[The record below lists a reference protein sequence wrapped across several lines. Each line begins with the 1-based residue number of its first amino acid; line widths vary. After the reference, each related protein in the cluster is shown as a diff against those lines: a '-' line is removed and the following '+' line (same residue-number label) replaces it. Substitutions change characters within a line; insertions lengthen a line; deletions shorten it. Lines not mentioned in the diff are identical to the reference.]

1 MPIQKQLPSG
11 LQARIAY
18 DATNYIT
25 NAIHEVL
32 NTLADT
38 LVIVV
43 IVIFLFL
50 GSFRSVLIPVVAIP
64 LSLIGAVF
72 LMQVFGFTLNLLTL
86 LAIVL
91 SVGLVV
97 DDAIVV
103 VENVER
109 HLSEGQS
116 PLEAALMGAREL
128 VGPIIAMTI
137 TLAAVYAPI
146 GLQGGLTGSLFRE
159 FAFTLA
165 GAVVISGFVALTLSP
180 MMSRRLLKPGME
192 EHGFAGK
199 IARDFKRFRLFYGR
213 LLDVTLDSR
222 PSVYTVWIAVSLLS
236 IPMYAMSPKELAP
249 NEDEGVIFGIID
261 ASADSTV
268 DQTSRFTAAVNQAYL
283 ERAGDA
289 IHLPDHPAELRLCR
303 DGRPALGRAPAQL
316 SSRSCPRFS
325 RRCAPFPA
333 SERCRSCR
341 RRCRAVA
348 SSRSEFILAS
358 TADSEQLLQFARQ
371 IQLKAMQSGLFAF
384 PPVIDVK
391 IDQPQSEIVID
402 RDKTAELGL
411 DLQQVGS
418 DMAAMV
424 GGNFVNRFDIA
435 GRSYKV
441 IPQIQ
446 RVDRLNPDQ
455 LKNVYVTG
463 PAGQLVPLSTIATLR
478 NSTVPRSLNRF
489 QQLNAVK
496 ISGVSVRPLDEALR
510 FLEDE
515 AAKILP
521 KGYVI
526 DYTGESRQLRS
537 EGNRFL
543 YTFGLAVILIFLVL
557 AAQFNS
563 FRDPFVILAGSVP
576 LAMFGALVFTFLR
589 MPDPNVKFW
598 THGWTTT
605 LNIYSQIGL
614 VTLVGLVSKN
624 GILIVEF
631 ANKLQQ
637 QGHAKRAAVRQAA
650 ITRLRPILMTSAAT
664 IAGHFPLTLVTGAGA
679 EARNSI
685 GLVLVGGMAVGT
697 FFTLFVIPSIY
708 MLVARDH
715 SKRPVHEP
723 AGSTGSDAPAPPISK
738 PTPSTA

>member
-1 MPIQKQLPSG
+1 MVVQPWGERKRTIFQILPEVQQKV
-11 LQARIAY
+11 R
-18 DATNYIT
+18 
-25 NAIHEVL
+25 
-32 NTLADT
+32 
-38 LVIVV
+38 
-43 IVIFLFL
+43 
-50 GSFRSVLIPVVAIP
+50 AIP
-64 LSLIGAVF
+64 GVR
-72 LMQVFGFTLNLLTL
+72 TLP
-86 LAIVL
+86 VL
-91 SVGLVV
+91 
-97 DDAIVV
+97 
-103 VENVER
+103 
-109 HLSEGQS
+109 
-116 PLEAALMGAREL
+116 
-128 VGPIIAMTI
+128 
-137 TLAAVYAPI
+137 
-146 GLQGGLTGSLFRE
+146 
-159 FAFTLA
+159 
-165 GAVVISGFVALTLSP
+165 
-180 MMSRRLLKPGME
+180 
-192 EHGFAGK
+192 
-199 IARDFKRFRLFYGR
+199 
-213 LLDVTLDSR
+213 
-222 PSVYTVWIAVSLLS
+222 
-236 IPMYAMSPKELAP
+236 
-249 NEDEGVIFGIID
+249 
-261 ASADSTV
+261 
-268 DQTSRFTAAVNQAYL
+268 
-283 ERAGDA
+283 
-289 IHLPDHPAELRLCR
+289 
-303 DGRPALGRAPAQL
+303 RPALPGGGQ
-316 SSRSCPRFS
+316 
-325 RRCAPFPA
+325 FP
-333 SERCRSCR
+333 
-341 RRCRAVA
+341 V
-348 SSRSEFILAS
+348 EFILAS

-371 IQLKAMQSGLFAF
+371 IQLKAMQSKMFAF
-384 PPVIDVK
+384 PPIIDVK

-463 PAGQLVPLSTIATLR
+463 PGGQLVPLSTIATLR

-537 EGNRFL
+537 EANRFL

-631 ANKLQQ
+631 ANKLQL
-637 QGHAKRAAVRQAA
+637 QGHAKREAVRQAA

-708 MLVARDH
+708 MLIARDH
-715 SKRPVHEP
+715 KRESAVEGPAEP
-723 AGSTGSDAPAPPISK
+723 RAEPLSDPQAAGRSA
-738 PTPSTA
+738 

>member
-1 MPIQKQLPSG
+1 
-11 LQARIAY
+11 
-18 DATNYIT
+18 
-25 NAIHEVL
+25 V
-32 NTLADT
+32 
-38 LVIVV
+38 
-43 IVIFLFL
+43 
-50 GSFRSVLIPVVAIP
+50 
-64 LSLIGAVF
+64 
-72 LMQVFGFTLNLLTL
+72 
-86 LAIVL
+86 
-91 SVGLVV
+91 
-97 DDAIVV
+97 
-103 VENVER
+103 
-109 HLSEGQS
+109 
-116 PLEAALMGAREL
+116 
-128 VGPIIAMTI
+128 
-137 TLAAVYAPI
+137 
-146 GLQGGLTGSLFRE
+146 
-159 FAFTLA
+159 
-165 GAVVISGFVALTLSP
+165 
-180 MMSRRLLKPGME
+180 
-192 EHGFAGK
+192 
-199 IARDFKRFRLFYGR
+199 
-213 LLDVTLDSR
+213 
-222 PSVYTVWIAVSLLS
+222 
-236 IPMYAMSPKELAP
+236 
-249 NEDEGVIFGIID
+249 
-261 ASADSTV
+261 
-268 DQTSRFTAAVNQAYL
+268 
-283 ERAGDA
+283 
-289 IHLPDHPAELRLCR
+289 
-303 DGRPALGRAPAQL
+303 
-316 SSRSCPRFS
+316 
-325 RRCAPFPA
+325 
-333 SERCRSCR
+333 
-341 RRCRAVA
+341 
-348 SSRSEFILAS
+348 
-358 TADSEQLLQFARQ
+358 DSEQLLQFARQ
-371 IQLKAMQSGLFAF
+371 IQLQAMQSGIFAF
-384 PPVIDVK
+384 PPIIDVK

-463 PAGQLVPLSTIATLR
+463 PNGQLVPLSTIATLR

-510 FLEDE
+510 FLEGE

-576 LAMFGALVFTFLR
+576 LAIFGALIFTFLR

-631 ANKLQQ
+631 ANKLRL
-637 QGHAKRAAVRQAA
+637 QGQSKRQAVRQAA

-664 IAGHFPLTLVTGAGA
+664 IAGHFPLTLVAGAGA

-708 MLVARDH
+708 MLIAREKNEAI
-715 SKRPVHEP
+715 SEAT
-723 AGSTGSDAPAPPISK
+723 AGSQANPLTAPQAADHP
-738 PTPSTA
+738 A